1 MTIHGIEEQLD
12 VSEEDVV
19 TSHNS
24 RMSQSVPLS
33 LKSPFQHT
41 GGEVANLEKR
51 VETKLSA

>member
-24 RMSQSVPLS
+24 RMSQAVPLS
-33 LKSPFQHT
+33 FKSPFQHI